1 MRSIFDFSAVN
12 AKIADCSA
20 ERGGFEPPVS
30 REELPTENGAVIGD
44 LSRGNTSASCGE
56 SVRLQ
61 FGRSSFIRLEF
72 RCHEIPSDELN
83 ASNRVYTRDEN
94 SPLE

>member
-1 MRSIFDFSAVN
+1 
-12 AKIADCSA
+12 
-20 ERGGFEPPVS
+20 VS
-30 REELPTENGAVIGD
+30 REELPTENGAAIGD
-44 LSRGNTSASCGE
+44 LSRGNTSAFCGE

-83 ASNRVYTRDEN
+83 SSKGGGSRDRFT
-94 SPLE
+94 SSDGH